1 MTALATLA
9 AMALLALPDGR
20 SLDLE
25 VSGPDDGVPLVYHH
39 GTPGSVVP
47 MRGLRRAVHA
57 VGLRLVTYS
66 RAGYGAST
74 RRPGRTVADIAEDV
88 AAILDHLG
96 APRCVTAGKSGGG
109 PHALATAALLGDRVT
124 GVLSI
129 AGVGPYGVPD
139 LDFLAGMGEQNIE
152 EFGATLQG
160 EDTLRAWLTDAA
172 EGLRDPDAATL
183 IREMRTLLPPPDLA
197 VLTDEYGEDM
207 AAATKEALRT
217 GVDGWLD
224 DDLEF
229 TRPWG
234 FDLDDICV
242 PTFVWQGSADLM
254 VPFAH
259 GQWLADHLPGATV
272 HLVPDEGHL
281 SIAVGRVEQMVAEL
295 VATL

>member
-1 MTALATLA
+1 M
-9 AMALLALPDGR
+9 
-20 SLDLE
+20 
-25 VSGPDDGVPLVYHH
+25 
-39 GTPGSVVP
+39 
-47 MRGLRRAVHA
+47 
-57 VGLRLVTYS
+57 
-66 RAGYGAST
+66 
-74 RRPGRTVADIAEDV
+74 
-88 AAILDHLG
+88 
-96 APRCVTAGKSGGG
+96 
-109 PHALATAALLGDRVT
+109 
-124 GVLSI
+124 
-129 AGVGPYGVPD
+129 PD

-207 AAATKEALRT
+207 AAATQEALRT

-234 FDLDDICV
+234 FDLDDISV

-272 HLVPDEGHL
+272 HLVPGEGHL